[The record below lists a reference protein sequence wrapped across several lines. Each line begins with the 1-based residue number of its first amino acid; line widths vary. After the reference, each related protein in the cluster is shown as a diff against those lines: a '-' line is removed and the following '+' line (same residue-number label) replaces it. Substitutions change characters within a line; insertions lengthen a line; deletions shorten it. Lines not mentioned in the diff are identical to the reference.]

1 MKAIIK
7 GGKKPKGKVKVSG
20 AKNSATRLLAAATIS
35 DGDVILDNFPINLVD
50 ARHKMRFLKNMH
62 LKRHMSIRC
71 YGIIVISIEVYLF
84 TSMVINSSL
93 KMD

>member
-1 MKAIIK
+1 MEGMRKMKAIIK

-50 ARHKMRFLKNMH
+50 ARHKMRFLKN
-62 LKRHMSIRC
+62 I
-71 YGIIVISIEVYLF
+71 GTNIEIDEDSERL
-84 TSMVINSSL
+84 VINSQGL
-93 KMD
+93 